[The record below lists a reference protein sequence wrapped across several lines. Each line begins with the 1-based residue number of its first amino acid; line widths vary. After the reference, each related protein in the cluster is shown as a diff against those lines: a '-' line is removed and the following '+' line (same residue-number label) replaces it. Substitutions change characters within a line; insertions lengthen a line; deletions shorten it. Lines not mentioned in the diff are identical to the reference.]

1 VRLDRVNERLDRQ
14 GFMLAGGTK
23 ALGGLLEHVTNV
35 EANYD
40 RIIVEVTDLRGRV
53 EKLEKKAS

>member
-1 VRLDRVNERLDRQ
+1 
-14 GFMLAGGTK
+14 MLAGGTK